1 MEARGNGPSYPKQ
14 FVTYLVLIHKITEH
28 DIGEAITFAGP

>member
-14 FVTYLVLIHKITEH
+14 FVAYLVLIHRITEH
-28 DIGEAITFAGP
+28 VIGEAITFAGL